1 MANPKPAT
9 KVATPKAVA
18 KPTKVAT
25 NDLYSKAWRNSYEE
39 KAKVP
44 KPIIFELTEFT
55 KGPKGQKQFPV
66 SAFFEARDIIFDPE
80 TNQRREIRY
89 CKNEPSIY
97 IEDQAEYSKS
107 EIIRFQNGVV
117 VAMPNN
123 PALISY
129 LRLCNLN
136 KDNKHRLNDRA
147 AAFYEIK
154 PTVAAKMD
162 IQDEI
167 TVLDAVSL
175 ALRAPLEKVM
185 PIAKYLNIDTT
196 RAVVE
201 IRQDLKNMANK
212 NAKAFIAL
220 FDNKEAIL
228 KGTVKTAEEYQV
240 ISVKA
245 EKVQWSNGGV
255 ICAVPLGQDPYQALI
270 DYIKDKG
277 EFESFN
283 SQLEKKLN
291 DIINS

>member
-1 MANPKPAT
+1 MAKKVIAKPAT
-9 KVATPKAVA
+9 PSAVA
-18 KPTKVAT
+18 KPTQVKT
-25 NDLYSKAWRNSYEE
+25 TELYSKAWKNSFEE
-39 KAKVP
+39 KAKLP
-44 KPIIFELTEFT
+44 KPVIFELTKHT
-55 KGPKGQKQFPV
+55 RGRKGEKVFPV

-80 TNQRREIRY
+80 TGQRREIRY

-97 IEDQAEYSKS
+97 MEDQASYSKS

-123 PALISY
+123 PALIKF
-129 LRLCNLN
+129 LRISNLC
-136 KDNKHRLNDRA
+136 KDNPNRLADKP

-154 PTVAAKMD
+154 PTVAAKLN
-162 IQDEI
+162 IQEEI

-201 IRQDLKNMANK
+201 IRQDLKSMANK
-212 NAKAFIAL
+212 NAKAFIEL

-228 KGTVKTAEEYQV
+228 KGTIKTAEEYKI
-240 ISVKA
+240 ISVTP
-245 EKVQWSNGGV
+245 EKIQWDNGSV
-255 ICAVPLGQDPYQALI
+255 ICGVPLGAEPYQALI
-270 DYIKDKG
+270 DCIKEKG

-283 SQLEKKLN
+283 STLEKKLN

>member
-1 MANPKPAT
+1 MAKKVIAKPAT
-9 KVATPKAVA
+9 PSAVA
-18 KPTKVAT
+18 KPTQVKT
-25 NDLYSKAWRNSYEE
+25 TELYSKAWKNSFEE
-39 KAKVP
+39 KAKLP
-44 KPIIFELTEFT
+44 KPVIFELTKHT
-55 KGPKGQKQFPV
+55 RGRKGEKVFPV

-80 TNQRREIRY
+80 TGQRREIRY

-97 IEDQAEYSKS
+97 MEDQASYSKS

-123 PALISY
+123 PALIKF
-129 LRLCNLN
+129 LRISNLCKGNPN
-136 KDNKHRLNDRA
+136 RLADKP

-154 PTVAAKMD
+154 PTVAAKLN
-162 IQDEI
+162 IQEEI

-201 IRQDLKNMANK
+201 IRQDLKSMANK
-212 NAKAFIAL
+212 NAKAFIEL

-228 KGTVKTAEEYQV
+228 KGTIKTAEEYKI
-240 ISVKA
+240 ISVTP
-245 EKVQWSNGGV
+245 EKIQWDNGSV
-255 ICAVPLGQDPYQALI
+255 ICGVPLGAEPYQALI
-270 DYIKDKG
+270 DYVKEKG

-283 SQLEKKLN
+283 STLEKKLN

>member
-1 MANPKPAT
+1 MAKKVIAKPAT
-9 KVATPKAVA
+9 PSAVA
-18 KPTKVAT
+18 KPTQVKT
-25 NDLYSKAWRNSYEE
+25 TELYSKAWKNSFEE
-39 KAKVP
+39 KAKLP
-44 KPIIFELTEFT
+44 KPVIFELTKHT
-55 KGPKGQKQFPV
+55 RGRKGEKVFPV

-80 TNQRREIRY
+80 TGQRREIRY

-97 IEDQAEYSKS
+97 MEDQASYSKS

-123 PALISY
+123 PALIKF
-129 LRLCNLN
+129 LRISNLCKGNPN
-136 KDNKHRLNDRA
+136 RLADKP

-154 PTVAAKMD
+154 PTVAAKLN
-162 IQDEI
+162 IQEEI

-201 IRQDLKNMANK
+201 IRQDLKSMANK
-212 NAKAFIAL
+212 NAKAFIEL

-228 KGTVKTAEEYQV
+228 KGTIKTAEEYKI
-240 ISVKA
+240 ISVTP
-245 EKVQWSNGGV
+245 EKIQWDNGSL
-255 ICAVPLGQDPYQALI
+255 ICGVPLGAEPYQALI
-270 DYIKDKG
+270 DYVKEKG

-283 SQLEKKLN
+283 STLEKKLN

>member
-1 MANPKPAT
+1 MAKKVIAKPAT
-9 KVATPKAVA
+9 PSAVA
-18 KPTKVAT
+18 KPTQVKT
-25 NDLYSKAWRNSYEE
+25 TELYSKAWKNSFEE
-39 KAKVP
+39 KAKLP
-44 KPIIFELTEFT
+44 KPVIFELSKHTRGR
-55 KGPKGQKQFPV
+55 KGEKVFPV

-80 TNQRREIRY
+80 TGQRREIRY

-97 IEDQAEYSKS
+97 IEDQASYSKS

-123 PALISY
+123 PALIKF
-129 LRLCNLN
+129 LRISNLC
-136 KDNKHRLNDRA
+136 KDNSNRLADKP

-154 PTVAAKMD
+154 PTVAAKLN
-162 IQDEI
+162 IQEEI

-201 IRQDLKNMANK
+201 IRQDLKSMANK
-212 NAKAFIAL
+212 NAKAFIEL

-228 KGTVKTAEEYQV
+228 KGTIKTAEEYKI
-240 ISVKA
+240 ISVTP
-245 EKVQWSNGGV
+245 EKIQWDNGSL
-255 ICAVPLGQDPYQALI
+255 ICGVPLGAEPYQALI
-270 DYIKDKG
+270 DYIKEKG

-283 SQLEKKLN
+283 STLEKKLN

>member
-1 MANPKPAT
+1 MTNAKTAT

-18 KPTKVAT
+18 KPNKPAT

-39 KAKVP
+39 KAKLP
-44 KPIIFELTEFT
+44 KPIIFELIKST
-55 KGPKGQKQFPV
+55 KGPKGKKMFPV
-66 SAFFEARDIIFDPE
+66 SAFFEARDIIFDPSI
-80 TNQRREIRY
+80 NKRREIRY

-97 IEDQAEYSKS
+97 IEDQASYSKS

-117 VAMPNN
+117 VAMPTD
-123 PALISY
+123 PALIEF
-129 LRLCNLN
+129 LRICNLCG
-136 KDNKHRLNDRA
+136 DNANRLNDNP
-147 AAFYEIK
+147 AAFYEVK
-154 PTVAAKMD
+154 PAVAAKMD

-212 NAKAFIAL
+212 NAKAFISL

-228 KGTVKTAEEYQV
+228 KGTIKTAEEYGV
-240 ISVKA
+240 ISISP
-245 EKVQWSNGGV
+245 EKVHWSNGGV
-255 ICAVPLGQDPYQALI
+255 VCGVPLGQDPYQALI
-270 DYIKDKG
+270 DYVKDKG

-291 DIINS
+291 DTINK

>member
-1 MANPKPAT
+1 MAKKVIAKPAT
-9 KVATPKAVA
+9 PSAVA
-18 KPTKVAT
+18 KPTQVKT
-25 NDLYSKAWRNSYEE
+25 TELYSKAWKNSFEE
-39 KAKVP
+39 KAKLP
-44 KPIIFELTEFT
+44 KPVIFELTKHT
-55 KGPKGQKQFPV
+55 RGRKGEKVFPV

-80 TNQRREIRY
+80 TGQRREIRY

-97 IEDQAEYSKS
+97 MEDQASYSKS

-123 PALISY
+123 PALIKF
-129 LRLCNLN
+129 LRISNLCKGNPN
-136 KDNKHRLNDRA
+136 RLADKP

-154 PTVAAKMD
+154 PTVAAKLN
-162 IQDEI
+162 IQEEI

-196 RAVVE
+196 RAVVK
-201 IRQDLKNMANK
+201 IRQDLKSMANK
-212 NAKAFIAL
+212 NAKAFIEL

-228 KGTVKTAEEYQV
+228 KGTIKTAEEYKI
-240 ISVKA
+240 ISVTP
-245 EKVQWSNGGV
+245 EKIQWDNGSL
-255 ICAVPLGQDPYQALI
+255 ICGVPLGAEPYQALI
-270 DYIKDKG
+270 DYIKEKG

-283 SQLEKKLN
+283 STLEKKLN

>member
-1 MANPKPAT
+1 MAKKVIAKPAT
-9 KVATPKAVA
+9 PSAVA
-18 KPTKVAT
+18 KPTQVKT
-25 NDLYSKAWRNSYEE
+25 TELYSKAWKNSFEE
-39 KAKVP
+39 KAKLP
-44 KPIIFELTEFT
+44 KPVIFELSKHTRGR
-55 KGPKGQKQFPV
+55 KGEKVFPV

-80 TNQRREIRY
+80 TGQRREIRY

-97 IEDQAEYSKS
+97 MEDQASYSKS

-123 PALISY
+123 PALIKF
-129 LRLCNLN
+129 LRISNLCKGNPN
-136 KDNKHRLNDRA
+136 RLADKP

-154 PTVAAKMD
+154 PTVAAKLN
-162 IQDEI
+162 IQEEI
-167 TVLDAVSL
+167 IVLDAVSL

-201 IRQDLKNMANK
+201 IRQDLKSMANK
-212 NAKAFIAL
+212 NAKAFIEL

-228 KGTVKTAEEYQV
+228 KGTIKTAEEYKI
-240 ISVKA
+240 ISVTP
-245 EKVQWSNGGV
+245 EKIQWDNGSV
-255 ICAVPLGQDPYQALI
+255 ICGIPLGAEPYQALI
-270 DYIKDKG
+270 DYIKEKG

-283 SQLEKKLN
+283 STLEKKLN

>member
-1 MANPKPAT
+1 MAKKVIAKPAT
-9 KVATPKAVA
+9 PSAVA
-18 KPTKVAT
+18 KPTQVKT
-25 NDLYSKAWRNSYEE
+25 TELYSKAWKNSFEE
-39 KAKVP
+39 KAKLP
-44 KPIIFELTEFT
+44 KPVIFELTKHT
-55 KGPKGQKQFPV
+55 RGRKGEKVFPV

-80 TNQRREIRY
+80 TGQRREIRY

-97 IEDQAEYSKS
+97 MEDQASYSKS

-123 PALISY
+123 PALIKF
-129 LRLCNLN
+129 LRISNLCKGNPN
-136 KDNKHRLNDRA
+136 RLADKP

-154 PTVAAKMD
+154 PTVAAKLN
-162 IQDEI
+162 IQEEI

-201 IRQDLKNMANK
+201 IRQDLKSMANK
-212 NAKAFIAL
+212 NAKAFIEL

-228 KGTVKTAEEYQV
+228 KGTIKTAEEYKI
-240 ISVKA
+240 ISVTP
-245 EKVQWSNGGV
+245 EKIQWDNGSV
-255 ICAVPLGQDPYQALI
+255 ICGVPLGAEPYQALI
-270 DYIKDKG
+270 DCIKEKG

-283 SQLEKKLN
+283 STLEKKLN

>member
-1 MANPKPAT
+1 MAKKAIAKPAT
-9 KVATPKAVA
+9 PSAVA
-18 KPTKVAT
+18 KPTQVKT
-25 NDLYSKAWRNSYEE
+25 TELYSKAWKNSFEE
-39 KAKVP
+39 KAKLP
-44 KPIIFELTEFT
+44 KPVIFELSKHTRGR
-55 KGPKGQKQFPV
+55 KGEKVFPV

-80 TNQRREIRY
+80 TGQRREIRY

-97 IEDQAEYSKS
+97 IEDQASYSKS

-123 PALISY
+123 PALIKF
-129 LRLCNLN
+129 LRISNLC
-136 KDNKHRLNDRA
+136 KDNSNRLADKP

-154 PTVAAKMD
+154 PTVAAKLN
-162 IQDEI
+162 IQEEI

-201 IRQDLKNMANK
+201 IRQDLKSMANK
-212 NAKAFIAL
+212 NAKAFIEL

-228 KGTVKTAEEYQV
+228 KGTIKTAEEYKI
-240 ISVKA
+240 ISVTP
-245 EKVQWSNGGV
+245 EKIQWDNGSL
-255 ICAVPLGQDPYQALI
+255 ICGVPLGAEPYQALI
-270 DYIKDKG
+270 DYIKEKG

-283 SQLEKKLN
+283 STLEKKLN

>member
-1 MANPKPAT
+1 MAKKVIAKPAT
-9 KVATPKAVA
+9 PSAVA
-18 KPTKVAT
+18 KPTQVKT
-25 NDLYSKAWRNSYEE
+25 TELYSKAWKNSFEE
-39 KAKVP
+39 KAKLP
-44 KPIIFELTEFT
+44 KPVIFELTKHT
-55 KGPKGQKQFPV
+55 RGRKGEKVFPV

-80 TNQRREIRY
+80 TGQRREIRY

-97 IEDQAEYSKS
+97 MEDQASYSKS

-123 PALISY
+123 PALIKF
-129 LRLCNLN
+129 LRISNLCKGNPN
-136 KDNKHRLNDRA
+136 RLADKP

-154 PTVAAKMD
+154 PTVAAKLN
-162 IQDEI
+162 IQEEI

-201 IRQDLKNMANK
+201 IRQELKIMANK
-212 NAKAFIAL
+212 NAKAFIEL

-228 KGTVKTAEEYQV
+228 KGTIKTAEEYKI
-240 ISVKA
+240 ISVTP
-245 EKVQWSNGGV
+245 EKIQWDNGSL
-255 ICAVPLGQDPYQALI
+255 ICGVPLGAEPYQALI
-270 DYIKDKG
+270 DCIKEKG

-283 SQLEKKLN
+283 STLEKKLN

>member
-1 MANPKPAT
+1 MAKKVIAKPAT
-9 KVATPKAVA
+9 PSAVA
-18 KPTKVAT
+18 KPTQVKT
-25 NDLYSKAWRNSYEE
+25 TELYSKAWKNSFEE
-39 KAKVP
+39 KAKLP
-44 KPIIFELTEFT
+44 KPVIFELSKHTRGR
-55 KGPKGQKQFPV
+55 KGEKVFPV

-80 TNQRREIRY
+80 TGQRREIRY

-97 IEDQAEYSKS
+97 MEDQASYSKS
-107 EIIRFQNGVV
+107 EIVRFQNGVV

-123 PALISY
+123 PALIKF
-129 LRLCNLN
+129 LRISNLCKGNPN
-136 KDNKHRLNDRA
+136 RLADKP

-154 PTVAAKMD
+154 PTVAAKLN
-162 IQDEI
+162 IQEEI

-201 IRQDLKNMANK
+201 IRQDLKSMANK
-212 NAKAFIAL
+212 NAKAFIEL

-228 KGTVKTAEEYQV
+228 KGTIKTAEEYKI
-240 ISVKA
+240 ISVTP
-245 EKVQWSNGGV
+245 EKIQWDNGSV
-255 ICAVPLGQDPYQALI
+255 ICGVPLGAEPYQALI
-270 DYIKDKG
+270 DYVKEKG

-283 SQLEKKLN
+283 STLEKKLN

>member
-1 MANPKPAT
+1 MAKKVIAKPAT
-9 KVATPKAVA
+9 PSAVA
-18 KPTKVAT
+18 KPTQVKT
-25 NDLYSKAWRNSYEE
+25 TELYSKAWKNSFEE
-39 KAKVP
+39 KAKLP
-44 KPIIFELTEFT
+44 KPVIFELTKHT
-55 KGPKGQKQFPV
+55 RGRKGKKVFPV

-80 TNQRREIRY
+80 TGQRREIRY

-97 IEDQAEYSKS
+97 MEDQASYSKS

-123 PALISY
+123 PALIKF
-129 LRLCNLN
+129 LRISNLCKGNPN
-136 KDNKHRLNDRA
+136 RLADKP

-154 PTVAAKMD
+154 PTVAAKLN
-162 IQDEI
+162 IQEEI

-201 IRQDLKNMANK
+201 IRQDLKSMANK
-212 NAKAFIAL
+212 NAKAFIEL

-228 KGTVKTAEEYQV
+228 KGTIKTAEEYKI
-240 ISVKA
+240 ISVTP
-245 EKVQWSNGGV
+245 EKIQWDNGSV
-255 ICAVPLGQDPYQALI
+255 ICGVPLGAEPYQALI
-270 DYIKDKG
+270 DYIKEKG

-283 SQLEKKLN
+283 STLEKKLN

>member
-1 MANPKPAT
+1 MAKKVIAKPAT
-9 KVATPKAVA
+9 PSAVA
-18 KPTKVAT
+18 KPTQVKT
-25 NDLYSKAWRNSYEE
+25 TELYSKAWKNSFEE
-39 KAKVP
+39 KAKLP
-44 KPIIFELTEFT
+44 KPVIFELTKHT
-55 KGPKGQKQFPV
+55 RGRKGEKVFPV

-80 TNQRREIRY
+80 TGQRREIRY

-97 IEDQAEYSKS
+97 MEDQASYSKS

-123 PALISY
+123 PALIKF
-129 LRLCNLN
+129 LRISNLCKGNPN
-136 KDNKHRLNDRA
+136 RLADKP

-154 PTVAAKMD
+154 PTVAAKLN
-162 IQDEI
+162 IQEEI

-201 IRQDLKNMANK
+201 IRQDLKSMANK
-212 NAKAFIAL
+212 NAKAFIEL

-228 KGTVKTAEEYQV
+228 KGTIKTAEEYKI
-240 ISVKA
+240 ISVTP
-245 EKVQWSNGGV
+245 EKIQWDNGSL
-255 ICAVPLGQDPYQALI
+255 ICGVPLGAEPYQALI
-270 DYIKDKG
+270 DYIKEKG

-283 SQLEKKLN
+283 STLEKKLN

>member
-1 MANPKPAT
+1 MAKKVIAKPAT
-9 KVATPKAVA
+9 PSAVA
-18 KPTKVAT
+18 KPTQVKT
-25 NDLYSKAWRNSYEE
+25 TELYSKAWKNSFEE
-39 KAKVP
+39 KAKLP
-44 KPIIFELTEFT
+44 KPVIFELTKHT
-55 KGPKGQKQFPV
+55 RGRKGEKVFPV

-80 TNQRREIRY
+80 TGQRREIRY

-97 IEDQAEYSKS
+97 MEDQASYSKS

-123 PALISY
+123 PALIKF
-129 LRLCNLN
+129 LRISNLC
-136 KDNKHRLNDRA
+136 KDNPNRLADKP

-154 PTVAAKMD
+154 PTVAAKLN
-162 IQDEI
+162 IQEEI

-201 IRQDLKNMANK
+201 IRQDLKSMANK
-212 NAKAFIAL
+212 NAKAFIEL

-228 KGTVKTAEEYQV
+228 KGTIKTAEEYKI
-240 ISVKA
+240 ISVTP
-245 EKVQWSNGGV
+245 EKIQWDNGSV
-255 ICAVPLGQDPYQALI
+255 ICGVPLGAEPYQALI
-270 DYIKDKG
+270 DYVKEKG

-283 SQLEKKLN
+283 STLEKKLN
-291 DIINS
+291 DIINT

>member
-1 MANPKPAT
+1 MAKKVIAKPAT
-9 KVATPKAVA
+9 PSAVA
-18 KPTKVAT
+18 KPTQVKT
-25 NDLYSKAWRNSYEE
+25 TELYSKAWKNSFEE
-39 KAKVP
+39 KAKLP
-44 KPIIFELTEFT
+44 KPVIFELTKHT
-55 KGPKGQKQFPV
+55 RGRKGEKVFPV

-80 TNQRREIRY
+80 TGQRREIRY

-97 IEDQAEYSKS
+97 MEDQASYSKS

-123 PALISY
+123 PALIKF
-129 LRLCNLN
+129 LRISNLC
-136 KDNKHRLNDRA
+136 KDNPNRLADKP

-154 PTVAAKMD
+154 PTVAAKLN
-162 IQDEI
+162 IQEEI

-201 IRQDLKNMANK
+201 IRQDLKSMANK
-212 NAKAFIAL
+212 NAKAFIEL

-228 KGTVKTAEEYQV
+228 KGTIKTAEEYKI
-240 ISVKA
+240 ISVTP
-245 EKVQWSNGGV
+245 EKIQWDNGSL
-255 ICAVPLGQDPYQALI
+255 ICGVPLGAEPYQALI
-270 DYIKDKG
+270 DYIKEKG

-283 SQLEKKLN
+283 STLEKKLN

>member
-1 MANPKPAT
+1 MAKKVIAKPAT
-9 KVATPKAVA
+9 PSAVA
-18 KPTKVAT
+18 KPTQVKT
-25 NDLYSKAWRNSYEE
+25 TELYSKAWKNSFEE
-39 KAKVP
+39 KAKLP
-44 KPIIFELTEFT
+44 KPVIFELTKHT
-55 KGPKGQKQFPV
+55 RGRKGEKVFPV

-80 TNQRREIRY
+80 TGQRREIRY

-97 IEDQAEYSKS
+97 MEDQASYSKS

-123 PALISY
+123 PALIKF
-129 LRLCNLN
+129 LRISNLCKGNPN
-136 KDNKHRLNDRA
+136 RLADKP

-154 PTVAAKMD
+154 PTVAAKLN
-162 IQDEI
+162 IQEEI

-201 IRQDLKNMANK
+201 IRQDLKSMANK
-212 NAKAFIAL
+212 NAKAFIEL

-228 KGTVKTAEEYQV
+228 KGTIKTAEEYKI
-240 ISVKA
+240 ISVTP
-245 EKVQWSNGGV
+245 EKIQWDNGSV
-255 ICAVPLGQDPYQALI
+255 ICGVPLGAEPYQALI
-270 DYIKDKG
+270 DYIKEKG

-283 SQLEKKLN
+283 STLEKKLN